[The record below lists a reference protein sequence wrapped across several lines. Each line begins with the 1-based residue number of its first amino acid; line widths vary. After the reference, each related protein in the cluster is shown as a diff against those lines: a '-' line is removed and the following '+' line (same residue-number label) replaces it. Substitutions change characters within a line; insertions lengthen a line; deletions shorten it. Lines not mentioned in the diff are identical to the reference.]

1 MITAD
6 PLRLACGDP
15 PPPQGGRFFM
25 PFFKIV
31 QDVKFVTQDMVP
43 ELVKFCLSVSI
54 KRKRAKNP

>member
-1 MITAD
+1 
-6 PLRLACGDP
+6 
-15 PPPQGGRFFM
+15 M

-31 QDVKFVTQDMVP
+31 QDVKFVTQDMVS